1 MNSTTIPAEITAF
14 ANAVRDALKDLS
26 AEEVDDLTDGLEAD
40 LAEEYAGEHPRA
52 LPSATAYAMELRTAA
67 GLPPG
72 AARKTGFSAG
82 VVGVLRRGQRT
93 WGDALGSARE
103 NPAVAAALDFLAVL
117 APAWWLARAYL
128 VTWALMLLFSGVFG
142 GFAGLTPTNGF
153 ILVLIVC
160 VVVSVQWGR
169 GRWTFRGHRLLG
181 TAANIVAAIL
191 LPFLVGDVLSDS
203 GYDPY
208 AEEYYDDVPSGY
220 GDIGHALEEAGVSNI
235 YAYDAQGQPLV
246 DVQLFDQDGR
256 PLNPNE
262 VGERLCVDD
271 GPCAEAQ
278 PARLVTGASAWNVF
292 PQPFTPVE
300 DEMGELAEGNPLV
313 TPPFVMV
320 PAVDGIDADESPASD
335 DAEVTQSPDNDKAEQ
350 TSTPTSEQP

>member
-14 ANAVRDALKDLS
+14 ANAVRDALKDLPT
-26 AEEVDDLTDGLEAD
+26 EEVDDLTDGLEAD
-40 LAEEYAGEHPRA
+40 LAEEYAGDHPRA

-67 GLPPG
+67 GMPPG
-72 AARKTGFSAG
+72 AAKKTGLSAG

-181 TAANIVAAIL
+181 IAANIVAAIL

-208 AEEYYDDVPSGY
+208 AEEYYDVPSGY

-278 PARLVTGASAWNVF
+278 PARLITGASAWNVF

-300 DEMGELAEGNPLV
+300 DEMGKLAEDSPLV

-320 PAVDGIDADESPASD
+320 PAVDAIDADES
-335 DAEVTQSPDNDKAEQ
+335 EQ
-350 TSTPTSEQP
+350 TSSPTSEQP